1 MTVVITIGATMKKV
15 ILLVISS
22 WLLISCQQEVVYNTI
37 LSLPTQGWAA
47 DSMMVFTPRIDDTLG
62 NYQLQLLLRHNER
75 YAYQNIWL
83 FVEVRQDTLLLHS
96 DTIECMLADERGV
109 WYGKGMTR
117 FTLPL
122 LYKEDIAMPAGE
134 YVVTV
139 QQGMREETLQGITE
153 VGLKVIENR

>member
-1 MTVVITIGATMKKV
+1 MKKV

-96 DTIECMLADERGV
+96 DTIECMPSMAMR
-109 WYGKGMTR
+109 M
-117 FTLPL
+117 L
-122 LYKEDIAMPAGE
+122 L
-134 YVVTV
+134 
-139 QQGMREETLQGITE
+139 
-153 VGLKVIENR
+153 

>member
-1 MTVVITIGATMKKV
+1 M
-15 ILLVISS
+15 
-22 WLLISCQQEVVYNTI
+22 E
-37 LSLPTQGWAA
+37 
-47 DSMMVFTPRIDDTLG
+47 FTPRIDDTLG